1 MNFLFSTKSQGIFS
15 TENERLADAPLI
27 IVRLRLNEAWHQQ
40 ALIHVFGEKD
50 NERQIQHISYFYR
63 LVPHSQFFIS
73 LDLSPLS
80 NDLTP
85 SQNDWNIESSSWKP
99 PKYEPPLKSSIFHQ
113 RCLVL
118 GGGTLSVA
126 ASFQRVHQS
135 SIAFTIYQF
144 EVIGCIVQYLSV
156 AMGRKLTL

>member
-1 MNFLFSTKSQGIFS
+1 MIANQNYYTNLWISFSPLSRKEFSQQK
-15 TENERLADAPLI
+15 NERLADAPLI

-85 SQNDWNIESSSWKP
+85 SQNDWNIENSSWKLLP
-99 PKYEPPLKSSIFHQ
+99 HEPALKSSIFHQ
-113 RCLVL
+113 QCSVAPSIIWHFSKGPQHGLSIGSYWLHCSVFVRGQ
-118 GGGTLSVA
+118 GGGN
-126 ASFQRVHQS
+126 
-135 SIAFTIYQF
+135 
-144 EVIGCIVQYLSV
+144 
-156 AMGRKLTL
+156 